1 MDNYIYILNVRFA
14 GDLCYEKEID
24 SDVENIRVPSMIL
37 QPIVENAVQHG
48 VRDRMENARIWLRV
62 AREEGQLC
70 VTVRDNGVGMTEAQI
85 QAVLSGN
92 IRQERREGDSTGI
105 GLDNVINRLKLYYN
119 REGLFDIYSEGPEK
133 GTEVTILLP
142 LETEAGGTDVS
153 DINS

>member
-1 MDNYIYILNVRFA
+1 M
-14 GDLCYEKEID
+14 
-24 SDVENIRVPSMIL
+24 
-37 QPIVENAVQHG
+37 
-48 VRDRMENARIWLRV
+48 